1 MPKGYR
7 PYLPDQDLLL
17 PPSLREWMAEE
28 HLVYFVSDVV
38 DQLDLSAI
46 HAVYGEEKRGQPPY
60 DPRLMTKLLVY
71 GYCTGVFSSR
81 RIQKRLQ
88 EDIPFK
94 VLAAGNEPDFRTISD
109 FRKIHVGTLQG
120 LFEQVLEMA
129 LEVGAVKVGRVTLD
143 GTKVKANASKH
154 KAMSYGRMKEKQ
166 EQLRDEVKQLLE
178 QAEAADEEEDRR
190 HGSQRGDEL
199 PEELRR
205 RETRLAKIKIA
216 KKVVEQR
223 AREKAAAE
231 GKSAAEAKRAKPDDK
246 DQYNFTDPESR
257 IMKGAD
263 GFVQGYNA
271 QASVEPEMLLI
282 VGQSVTEAAND
293 KQQLEPMVE
302 AIEQQ
307 SGQRPKAVLAD
318 SGYCSEENLAY
329 LESADQPER
338 KIDGFIATGKQKHGE
353 HRLPCK
359 PGPLPKGATKVDR
372 MKRKLQTK
380 VGKAVYAARKCVVE
394 PVFGQIKQA
403 RGFRQFLLRGKDKVK
418 GEWALVC
425 LTHNI
430 LRLHAAIQPA
440 ERHRRMFSLK
450 IAAAEFPGA
459 IWLAGT
465 PRAGVSRRIRA
476 TQGFGSPAHR
486 ALFLGQA
493 PRCGRKSPVH
503 SDPARSFKI
512 RNHRALPARH
522 RHGGAFDHQ
531 SIGTPGPARH
541 CSGCHFLSPER

>member
-7 PYLPDQDLLL
+7 PYLPDQELLL
-17 PPSLREWMAEE
+17 PPSLREWLAEE

-38 DQLDLSAI
+38 DELDLSAI

-109 FRKIHVGTLQG
+109 FRKLHIGALQG
-120 LFEQVLEMA
+120 LFEQVLAMA
-129 LEVGAVKVGRVTLD
+129 LEVGAVKVGRVSLD

-154 KAMSYGRMKEKQ
+154 KAMSYGRMGEKEK
-166 EQLRDEVKQLLE
+166 QLRDEVKGLLE
-178 QAEAADEEEDRR
+178 QATAADEEEDRQ
-190 HGSQRGDEL
+190 HGSKRGDEL

-205 RETRLAKIKIA
+205 RESRLAKIKMA
-216 KKVVEQR
+216 KKALAQR

-231 GKSAAEAKRAKPDDK
+231 GQSAEEAKRAKPGDK

-263 GFVQGYNA
+263 GFVQAYNA
-271 QASVEPEMLLI
+271 QAAVEPTMLLI

-293 KQQLEPMVE
+293 KKQLEPMVA

-307 SGQRPKAVLAD
+307 SGQRPDAILAD
-318 SGYCSEENLAY
+318 NGYCSEENLAF
-329 LESADQPER
+329 LESAEQPEN

-353 HRLPCK
+353 HRLPS
-359 PGPLPKGATKVDR
+359 PRGPLPKGATRVDK
-372 MKRKLQTK
+372 MKRKLKTK
-380 VGKAVYAARKCVVE
+380 VGKAIYAARKCVVE

-403 RGFRQFLLRGKDKVK
+403 RGFRQFLLRGKEKRFV
-418 GEWALVC
+418 
-425 LTHNI
+425 
-430 LRLHAAIQPA
+430 
-440 ERHRRMFSLK
+440 
-450 IAAAEFPGA
+450 
-459 IWLAGT
+459 
-465 PRAGVSRRIRA
+465 RRIR
-476 TQGFGSPAHR
+476 G
-486 ALFLGQA
+486 
-493 PRCGRKSPVH
+493 
-503 SDPARSFKI
+503 
-512 RNHRALPARH
+512 
-522 RHGGAFDHQ
+522 
-531 SIGTPGPARH
+531 
-541 CSGCHFLSPER
+541 